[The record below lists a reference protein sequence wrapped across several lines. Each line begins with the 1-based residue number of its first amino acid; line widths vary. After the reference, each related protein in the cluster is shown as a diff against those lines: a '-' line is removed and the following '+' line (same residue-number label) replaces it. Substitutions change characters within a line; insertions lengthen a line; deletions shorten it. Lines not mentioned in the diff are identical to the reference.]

1 MTSRIRRNSLVAST
15 VQLPVIEEPQPQPTA
30 RDRRKSVSFF
40 TSPTTPEPKS
50 QPVAHPFIPF
60 IIPTPA
66 PAPAPTPT
74 PVPVVVEP
82 EPVKEGIKSLCARVS
97 RNEKRLD
104 EVKSCQCD
112 TVEAKFKSDIE
123 QLKKEHDYT
132 FKKLF
137 EEITSLQRELK
148 DLIDN

>member
-1 MTSRIRRNSLVAST
+1 MTSRIRRNSLVPPV
-15 VQLPVIEEPQPQPTA
+15 VQAPIIEEPQPKE
-30 RDRRKSVSFF
+30 RRKSVSFF
-40 TSPTTPEPKS
+40 TSPTTPEPRS
-50 QPVAHPFIPF
+50 QPIVPF

-66 PAPAPTPT
+66 PVTTPTPT
-74 PVPVVVEP
+74 PVSV
-82 EPVKEGIKSLCARVS
+82 PVKEGMKSLSERVT

-104 EVKSCQCD
+104 DFKPCQCH

-123 QLKKEHDYT
+123 QLKKEHDTT

-137 EEITSLQRELK
+137 EEITLLQRELK